1 MDADCAVSELL
12 ELYPAAYLRF
22 YRRRDPRAYR
32 PRPETLALLEHLAA
46 SGPLTIAEA
55 TRHFDLSQ
63 SSTSEIVARLVRRG
77 LLARIAD
84 ERNRRRHLVWLTA
97 KGRAVVEVER
107 QVLSPDLVATAMSR
121 LSAIEREGLIRGLRA
136 LVEAASARHDAASQ
150 KGHP

>member
-1 MDADCAVSELL
+1 MDADCAVAEFL

-22 YRRRDPRAYR
+22 YRRRDPRKYR

-55 TRHFDLSQ
+55 TQHFDRSQ

-84 ERNRRRHLVWLTA
+84 TRNRRRHLVWLTA
-97 KGRAVVEVER
+97 KGQQLVEVER
-107 QVLSPDLVATAMSR
+107 QVLSPDLVATAMSH
-121 LSAIEREGLIRGLRA
+121 LTAADREGLVRGLRA
-136 LVEAASARHDAASQ
+136 LVEAASARHGATTE
-150 KGHP
+150 KGRS